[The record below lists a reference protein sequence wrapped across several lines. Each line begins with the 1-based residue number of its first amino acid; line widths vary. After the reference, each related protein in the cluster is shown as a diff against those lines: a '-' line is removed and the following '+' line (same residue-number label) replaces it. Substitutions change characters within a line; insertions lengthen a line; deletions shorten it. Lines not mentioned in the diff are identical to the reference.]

1 MISGIGLTYG
11 AFDKSIHF
19 TLDSASLDFECLG
32 PSLPLFDSISV
43 ETFKLYKNSSTLAFS
58 SLRHLS
64 HALFSLL
71 PAVFLYLADE
81 QATRSSVTQLV
92 YDLGG
97 SF

>member
-11 AFDKSIHF
+11 ASNKSIHF
-19 TLDSASLDFECLG
+19 TLGFPLDFECLG

-43 ETFKLYKNSSTLAFS
+43 ETFKLYKNSSILVFS

-71 PAVFLYLADE
+71 PAVSLYLADE
-81 QATRSSVTQLV
+81 QATRSSVTQLA